1 MAASRPQTPQSTA
14 SSIIPLLHQSQFLHD
29 QAFLQRR
36 LQMIFEGARERWMY
50 AIYWVYSPADSL
62 LCWGDGYYNGNGKP
76 QKTTWPTEQAQRK
89 SVLKLLNSLI
99 SGPSAT
105 HDDCDEDVTDPE
117 WLFLLSTTYTFVNG
131 SGLSESAC
139 QRAWQLQQFGLQT
152 MVCIPCPNGVVEL
165 ASSEV
170 LLPNPV
176 LVIKVLALINLN
188 GPVADLT
195 SAEIIRPREDKR
207 LYERGSMEM
216 QQNHENGNLSK
227 QSRGKEKE
235 SDSKCSWSLLS
246 GTSDGGSESTYSHSN
261 DYSGPSRIYHVL
273 FSLMKAFNFINEEAQ
288 NYLNIV
294 GNMKTRNSVN

>member
-14 SSIIPLLHQSQFLHD
+14 SSIIPLLPQSQFLPD

-36 LQMIFEGARERWMY
+36 LQMIFECARERWMY

-62 LCWGDGYYNGNGKP
+62 LRWGDGSYNGNGKP

-131 SGLSESAC
+131 SGVLGQAFLDSNPVWLTGSAQLSESAC

-176 LVIKVLALINLN
+176 LVIKVRALINLN
-188 GPVADLT
+188 GPVANLT
-195 SAEIIRPREDKR
+195 SAEIIRPR
-207 LYERGSMEM
+207 
-216 QQNHENGNLSK
+216 
-227 QSRGKEKE
+227 
-235 SDSKCSWSLLS
+235 
-246 GTSDGGSESTYSHSN
+246 
-261 DYSGPSRIYHVL
+261 
-273 FSLMKAFNFINEEAQ
+273 
-288 NYLNIV
+288 
-294 GNMKTRNSVN
+294 